1 MRRIQIK
8 ISESDYLRYNLGSQE
23 LKFTE
28 LVEKINLEFAK
39 KSLIE
44 CNEIA
49 QKAGLSE
56 MTMEEI
62 DAEIR
67 AVRDAKNNS

>member
-1 MRRIQIK
+1 MLI
-8 ISESDYLRYNLGSQE
+8 
-23 LKFTE
+23 
-28 LVEKINLEFAK
+28 FAP

-44 CNEIA
+44 GNEIV
-49 QKAGLSE
+49 QKTGLSE

-67 AVRDAKNNS
+67 AVRDVISNS